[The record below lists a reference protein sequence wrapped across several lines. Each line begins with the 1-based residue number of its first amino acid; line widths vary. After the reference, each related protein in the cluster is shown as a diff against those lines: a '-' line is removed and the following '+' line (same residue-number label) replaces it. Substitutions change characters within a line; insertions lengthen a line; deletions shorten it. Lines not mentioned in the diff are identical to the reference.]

1 MPIGAMPRSEGCGS
15 TQRLLGT
22 ISKGHRAPARKR
34 SRERDGSLDQ
44 SAAASRLAA
53 IRRRIQKGGD
63 SAKPADW
70 APWRFAHSADP
81 GGGTDYVIDPACDL
95 DLPQQLP
102 PGPAVGAPWLQVG
115 IRRA

>member
-1 MPIGAMPRSEGCGS
+1 MPIGAMPRSEGCGR
-15 TQRLLGT
+15 TQRLFGT

-63 SAKPADW
+63 SAKPGRLGALEI
-70 APWRFAHSADP
+70 AHSADP
-81 GGGTDYVIDPACDL
+81 GVGTDYVIDPACDL
-95 DLPQQLP
+95 DLPQQRP